1 MRGPLDWITRVIM
14 LALAGMVSLSIIG
27 TIAAIPSGTI
37 EGRMGVEE
45 RGVPV
50 PTTAPE
56 ERPGTP
62 SGKAA
67 PSLPDADPTGGQ
79 VSVAMAPAPPPSPG
93 EKIEEWLEAI
103 TYALIA
109 LVGIAALATLVLWRG
124 VQERRRIAD
133 ALEAKGLP
141 PSF

>member
-1 MRGPLDWITRVIM
+1 MRAPLDWITRVIM

-37 EGRMGVEE
+37 EGRIGLEE
-45 RGVPV
+45 SRR
-50 PTTAPE
+50 TADEVSPDEQRTQPE
-56 ERPGTP
+56 GEPSAARPEAPPGTQ
-62 SGKAA
+62 A
-67 PSLPDADPTGGQ
+67 
-79 VSVAMAPAPPPSPG
+79 VSTPAPAPAPTAE
-93 EKIEEWLEAI
+93 EKIVQWLEAI

-109 LVGIAALATLVLWRG
+109 LVGLAGLATLALWRG

-133 ALEAKGLP
+133 VLEARGLP